1 MQRRIKK
8 ELTEEEHGRERRVVE
23 KKSGKTNIEVIKIP
37 SDTESQ
43 KSSEN
48 GEEMRGQK
56 KRTKRQKK
64 STGDRVKET
73 EEQGG
78 ANKLNGME
86 QQEISNGVRVKE
98 TEEQGGANKSS
109 GMKRQ
114 EISNG
119 VMVKETET
127 EEQGAMNQSRN
138 IEQRAMSKENE
149 AQEDEMPVN
158 QVARKNPLTEK
169 LDTMNARVQQAASH
183 RRER

>member
-8 ELTEEEHGRERRVVE
+8 ELTEEEHGRERRIVE

-48 GEEMRGQK
+48 GEEMGKQK

-64 STGDRVKET
+64 ST
-73 EEQGG
+73 
-78 ANKLNGME
+78 
-86 QQEISNGVRVKE
+86 GVRVKE

-114 EISNG
+114 EMSNG
-119 VMVKETET
+119 VMAKET
-127 EEQGAMNQSRN
+127 EEQGGMNQSGN
-138 IEQRAMSKENE
+138 IEEQTASKEDE
-149 AQEDEMPVN
+149 AKEDEMPLS
-158 QVARKNPLTEK
+158 QLAR
-169 LDTMNARVQQAASH
+169 RGC
-183 RRER
+183 